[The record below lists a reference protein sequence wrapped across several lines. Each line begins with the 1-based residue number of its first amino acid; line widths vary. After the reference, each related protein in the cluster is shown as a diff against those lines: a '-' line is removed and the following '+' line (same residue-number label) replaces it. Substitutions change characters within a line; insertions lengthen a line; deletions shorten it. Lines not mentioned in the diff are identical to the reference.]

1 MYAHAST
8 ASVLTAQRMAAPVTQ
23 DKRKIKYFILVLN
36 PLCVRAARF
45 HTVNQPLVIEDI
57 DKPKVGEDEVLIKV
71 KAAGMC
77 YSDVHVI
84 DGVIAADPPVTLG
97 HEIAGE
103 VVEVGSEVKG
113 IRSTDRVLVH
123 FLSPCGKCRYCLQGH
138 GMRCAYLFE
147 REGYGFSDD
156 GGYAEYCKVKA
167 DRLVIL
173 PNDIPI
179 EFAATL
185 GCAGITAYHA
195 VKSIARVR
203 MSESIV
209 IYDGGVGLYALQIA
223 KAMGAYT
230 IAVARSEERLRY
242 AESLGADHVIKASGN
257 IRREVRRVTD
267 GLGADVVLD
276 FVITDESI
284 SNAIGMLANGGRV
297 VLVGVSNKPISIN
310 PQVTVL
316 KEFSIAGS
324 LVGNKDE
331 LEELVKLASKKR
343 IRSIANRRFSL
354 DEINDALNILRRGEI
369 VGRGYVVP

>member
-1 MYAHAST
+1 M
-8 ASVLTAQRMAAPVTQ
+8 
-23 DKRKIKYFILVLN
+23 
-36 PLCVRAARF
+36 RAARF
-45 HTVNQPLVIEDI
+45 YEIGKPLRLEDI
-57 DKPKVGEDEVLIKV
+57 EKPKVGDDEVLIKV

-84 DGVIAADPPVTLG
+84 DGVISADPPVTLG

-103 VVEVGSEVKG
+103 VVEIGSKVDG
-113 IRSTDRVLVH
+113 FNSTDRVLVH
-123 FLSPCGKCRYCLQGH
+123 FLSPCGRCKYCLQGY
-138 GMRCAYLFE
+138 GMRCKYLFE

-167 DRLVIL
+167 DRLVKL
-173 PNDIPI
+173 PNNLAI

-195 VKSIARVR
+195 VKSIARIR
-203 MSESIV
+203 IGESVV
-209 IYDGGVGLYALQIA
+209 IYGAGGVGLYALQLA

-230 IAVARSEERLRY
+230 IALARSEERLKY
-242 AESLGADHVIKASGN
+242 AESLGADYVINAKSSNLKKEVKKA
-257 IRREVRRVTD
+257 TD

-284 SNAIGMLANGGRV
+284 SNAIGMLANGGRI

-316 KEFSIAGS
+316 KEFSIMGS
-324 LVGNKDE
+324 LVGTKDE
-331 LEELVKLASKKR
+331 LEELVNLASKGR
-343 IRSIANRRFSL
+343 IRSIANRRFKL
-354 DEINDALNILRRGEI
+354 EEVNDALNMLRNGGI
-369 VGRGYVVP
+369 VGRGYIVP